1 MANMQNISTGYTPE
15 FGLGALYQ
23 GFNAA
28 NADQS
33 NELELIKQFL
43 ANQHAQV
50 QNPLDEQTSAQNLL
64 INNFKTS
71 PEYQTGMR
79 DVASGQGMTTLAA
92 GQTAAGLQPFVEKSG
107 KREAENRFI
116 QADVQNQIYQLDD
129 LIQTEQNPAQ
139 RAFLERT
146 RGDMLRNLRETPKFT
161 GQRELKET
169 GTDSNEYIAELKA
182 DLART
187 LAAAK
192 TTGKGDPKTAQETM
206 QRIQEKKR
214 RGEELTDADIEVYN
228 LASETVLAIAAA
240 KIQPGTMVNP
250 NVAPDVLLPKPAQPA
265 PPTLGGPSKAGATI
279 KYDSQGNRIQ

>member
-1 MANMQNISTGYTPE
+1 MQNISTGYTPE

-50 QNPLDEQTSAQNLL
+50 QNPLDEQTTQQNLL
-64 INNFKTS
+64 INAFKTD
-71 PEYQTGMR
+71 PRYQNGML
-79 DVASGQGMTTLAA
+79 DQTEGQGNTMLASGQ
-92 GQTAAGLQPFVEKSG
+92 TAKALQPFVEKSG

-129 LIQTEQNPAQ
+129 LIQTEQNPIQ

-169 GTDSNEYIAELKA
+169 GTGSNEYIAELKA

-228 LASETVLAIAAA
+228 LASETVRAIAAA

-250 NVAPDVLLPKPAQPA
+250 NVAPEVLQSKPAQPA
-265 PPTLGGPSKAGATI
+265 PPTLGGPTKAGATI